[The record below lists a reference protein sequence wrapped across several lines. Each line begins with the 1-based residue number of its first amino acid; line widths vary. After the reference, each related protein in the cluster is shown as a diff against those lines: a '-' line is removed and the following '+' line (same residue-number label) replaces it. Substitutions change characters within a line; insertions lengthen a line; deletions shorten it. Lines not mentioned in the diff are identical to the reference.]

1 MAAMKGTN
9 DRVLFQSADG
19 CINMGVCFNDP
30 DVEIYDIFWLHEIA
44 REIACAS
51 YDNKELFSTDQKLL
65 TKSCYVELQRNGNVF
80 KFMITLRYCQYIA
93 T

>member
-1 MAAMKGTN
+1 MKGTN

-30 DVEIYDIFWLHEIA
+30 DVELYNIFWLHEIA
-44 REIACAS
+44 KEIARSSHA
-51 YDNKELFSTDQKLL
+51 NKGLISIDRKLQ
-65 TKSCYVELQRNGNVF
+65 TRSCYVELQRNGNVF

>member
-1 MAAMKGTN
+1 MKGTN

-19 CINMGVCFNDP
+19 SINMGVCFNDP

-44 REIACAS
+44 KEIARSS
-51 YDNKELFSTDQKLL
+51 YENKGLISIDRKLQ
-65 TKSCYVELQRNGNVF
+65 TTSCYVELQRKGNVI
-80 KFMITLRYCQYIA
+80 KFMITLRYFIP